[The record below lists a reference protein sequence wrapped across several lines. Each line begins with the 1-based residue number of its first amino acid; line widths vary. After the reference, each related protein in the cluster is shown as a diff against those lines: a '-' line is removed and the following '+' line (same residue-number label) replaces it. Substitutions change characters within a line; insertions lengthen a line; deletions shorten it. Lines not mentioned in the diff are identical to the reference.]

1 MQFCYYSNSVGQ
13 KKNAIPNAC
22 CVLLSHQ
29 TPNVRALQS
38 WAILAWSWSL
48 VAIGCHSHALRC
60 CSCTLRV
67 EMFSVAVACLRMITR
82 IALHVDIKLPVV
94 QTRSAPE

>member
-1 MQFCYYSNSVGQ
+1 
-13 KKNAIPNAC
+13 
-22 CVLLSHQ
+22 
-29 TPNVRALQS
+29 
-38 WAILAWSWSL
+38 